1 MNYYYKVNKASL
13 NKMFVGGKM
22 GKQIHQA
29 GILYFIIYEIVTRNY
44 QLKKN
49 VTAIMW
55 IAHLYNNYDEHVCSF

>member
-44 QLKKN
+44 QLKKKCDS
-49 VTAIMW
+49 
-55 IAHLYNNYDEHVCSF
+55 NYVNCSLVQQL